1 MLPNFLYHGTSSKLL
16 ETILLGGLK
25 PRGRKKGNWESFPSR
40 PDMVYLTT
48 AYAPY
53 FAINSSKKGE
63 KALILEINFS
73 KLEFLSLY
81 PDEDFIAQAISM
93 QQGRDLEEVHE
104 EVREELEG
112 YQHCLADSLNGLGNC
127 SHMGIVPPSAISRY
141 VLLDCDQRKD
151 LGMTCLDPCIS
162 LMNYRF
168 CGNRYRSI
176 ISWLFGDREDF
187 EIGIGDNKSYIELLE
202 RSQPGY
208 GKRIQGVFEDRSG
221 IEVVT
226 CPARAA

>member
-1 MLPNFLYHGTSSKLL
+1 MNPNFLYHGTGSRALG
-16 ETILLGGLK
+16 TILSGGLK

-53 FAINSSKKGE
+53 FAINSSKKGD
-63 KALILEINFS
+63 KALILEIDFS
-73 KLEFLSLY
+73 KLEISKLY
-81 PDEDFIAQAISM
+81 PDEDFIAQVLSV
-93 QQGRDLEEVHE
+93 QEDRPLDEVHE
-104 EVREELEG
+104 EVCEDLEG
-112 YQHCLADSLNGLGNC
+112 YQHCLSDSLGGLGNC
-127 SHMGIVPPSAISRY
+127 SYKGVVPAVAISRY
-141 VLLDCDQRKD
+141 VLLDCESRSD
-151 LGMTCLDPCIS
+151 LAMMAMDPCIS
-162 LMNYRF
+162 LMNYKF
-168 CGNRYRSI
+168 CGNRYRSV

-187 EIGIGDNKSYIELLE
+187 EIGIGDNRSYIELLE

-208 GKRIQGVFEDRSG
+208 GKRIQDVFDNRSG

>member
-1 MLPNFLYHGTSSKLL
+1 MTNFLYHGTSSKLL
-16 ETILLGGLK
+16 ESILSGGLK

-63 KALILEINFS
+63 KALILEIDYS
-73 KLEFLSLY
+73 KLDESSLY

-93 QQGRDLEEVHE
+93 QQNRPLEEVHE
-104 EVREELEG
+104 EVCEELEG
-112 YQHCLADSLNGLGNC
+112 YQHCLQDSLMGLGNC
-127 SHMGIVPPSAISRY
+127 SHMGAIPATAISRY
-141 VLLDCDQRKD
+141 VLLDCEKRAD
-151 LGMTCLDPCIS
+151 LSIMSMDPSIS

-168 CGNRYRSI
+168 CGSRYRSV
-176 ISWLFGDREDF
+176 ISWLFNDREDF
-187 EIGIGDNKSYIELLE
+187 EIGIGDNKTYIELLE
-202 RSQPGY
+202 RNQPGY
-208 GKRIQGVFEDRSG
+208 GERIQGVFTNRSG
-221 IEVVT
+221 IEVIT